1 MQFVVN
7 NTTWNLIFVNPKSE
21 HLRTSIGAYT
31 LGVTDNN
38 IKSVFIADNLSDY
51 MTDKVLAHEITHV
64 YAFEFEYYM
73 PIEVEEIVADFISL
87 FGRDI
92 IVLANDIMKNVIRSV
107 A

>member
-21 HLRTSIGAYT
+21 YLRTSKGSYT
-31 LGVTDNN
+31 LGVTDDNK
-38 IKSVFIADNLSDY
+38 KSVYIANNLPDY

-73 PIEVEEIVADFISL
+73 PIEIEEIVADYISL

-92 IVLANDIMKNVIRSV
+92 IVLTNDIMKNVIRSV

>member
-92 IVLANDIMKNVIRSV
+92 IVLANDIMNNLLRSV